1 MKDLLA
7 ELDRSADA
15 GRRVSFWLR
24 DDDAVAPTPALDRLI
39 ALSERW
45 EVPVVLAV
53 VPLPASPALAVR
65 LAEIGRI
72 KIAAHGFAHRN
83 HAGADEKKQ
92 ELGSYRQPAAI
103 LGELELGLD
112 RLGDMFGGQ
121 ALPMLVPPWNRI
133 AVDIVPHLT
142 GLGLRWLSA
151 FGSGLPH
158 EPSPGLVQI
167 DCQLDIMDWR
177 ARRSHPR
184 DLLADRLAA
193 LVRER
198 GPASAPIGIL
208 THHLVHDEPAWS
220 FLDEL
225 FRSTARHPAV
235 TWSWPVPDFEG

>member
-1 MKDLLA
+1 MEDLIA
-7 ELDRSADA
+7 ELDRSAEA
-15 GRRVSFWLR
+15 GRRISFWLR

-39 ALSERW
+39 ALTERW
-45 EVPVVLAV
+45 DVPVVLAV
-53 VPLPASPALAVR
+53 VPFPASRALAVR
-65 LAEIGRI
+65 LADIGRM
-72 KIAAHGFAHRN
+72 KVAAHGFAHRN

-92 ELGSYRQPAAI
+92 ELGSHRQAATI

-112 RLGDMFGGQ
+112 RLSDMFGAQ
-121 ALPMLVPPWNRI
+121 VLPMLVPPWNRI
-133 AVDIVPHLT
+133 SADLVPHLP

-151 FGSGLPH
+151 FGKDLPH
-158 EPSPGLVQI
+158 QPSPGLVQI

-193 LVRER
+193 LVHER

-208 THHLVHDEPAWS
+208 THHLVHDEAAWA

-235 TWSWPVPDFEG
+235 TWTWPVSEFGG